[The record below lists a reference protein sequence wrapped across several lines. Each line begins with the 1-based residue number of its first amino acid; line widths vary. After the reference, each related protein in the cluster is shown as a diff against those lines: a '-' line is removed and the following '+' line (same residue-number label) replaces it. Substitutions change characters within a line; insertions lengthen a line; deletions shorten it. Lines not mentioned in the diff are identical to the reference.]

1 MDCLPFPG
9 KTLVSHLK
17 SLICLLLPP
26 GQNVGEDAIR
36 SLSSPFPKNL
46 PSLTQ
51 TAVNH
56 IARYPNLSM
65 FILQH
70 TA

>member
-9 KTLVSHLK
+9 KTSMSHLEF
-17 SLICLLLPP
+17 LISLLLPP
-26 GQNVGEDAIR
+26 GKNVGEDAIR
-36 SLSSPFPKNL
+36 SLPSPFPGNL

-56 IARYPNLSM
+56 IARYP
-65 FILQH
+65 
-70 TA
+70 